1 MKKKV
6 AVIHT
11 FLYSVEDL
19 KKLYKEK
26 LPEVE
31 LVNIID
37 DSISK
42 SHQE

>member
-1 MKKKV
+1 MKKV

-19 KKLYKEK
+19 KLLFDKY

-31 LVNIID
+31 MINIID
-37 DSISK
+37 DSLLK
-42 SHQE
+42 EV